1 MKNNVIERV
10 IKVANYTIATG
21 NTVRKTD
28 QKFGVSKS
36 TIHKDLTE
44 RLEKCSE
51 AKYLQVYEVLQ
62 KNKAERHVRGGEA
75 TKRFYAELKGGK
87 NIF

>member
-21 NTVRKTD
+21 NTVRKTA
-28 QKFGVSKS
+28 QQFGVSKS

-51 AKYLQVYEVLQ
+51 AKYLQVLRFYKKIKQKDMYVEVRLQ
-62 KNKAERHVRGGEA
+62 KGSMQS
-75 TKRFYAELKGGK
+75 
-87 NIF
+87 